1 MSKLSQRN
9 GSIRFLGTLLT
20 WMGISLA
27 ISLAI
32 SFILPFPWSL
42 AVIIGIFLLFD
53 FYLIRKANRRMR
65 NVHSEI
71 SVFDS
76 LSPLLN
82 SDNDDHDR
90 TANSGL
96 KYYCISCGVRHKQ
109 ASCPKCSSKLK
120 KIGSQ

>member
-1 MSKLSQRN
+1 MSKLGHN

-42 AVIIGIFLLFD
+42 AVIIGIFLLLD

-65 NVHSEI
+65 NGHSES

-76 LSPLLN
+76 LSSLFS
-82 SDNDDHDR
+82 SDYDHNR
-90 TANSGL
+90 AANSGL
-96 KYYCISCGVRHKQ
+96 KYYCISCGAQHKQ
-109 ASCPKCSSKLK
+109 VSCPKCSSKLK

>member
-1 MSKLSQRN
+1 VSKLSQN
-9 GSIRFLGTLLT
+9 GSIRFLGALLT

-42 AVIIGIFLLFD
+42 AVIIGIFLLLD

-65 NVHSEI
+65 NGHSES

-76 LSPLLN
+76 LSSLF
-82 SDNDDHDR
+82 SSDDDNDR
-90 TANSGL
+90 SANSGL
-96 KYYCISCGVRHKQ
+96 KYYCISCGVQHKQ
-109 ASCPKCSSKLK
+109 VSCPKCSSKLK

>member
-1 MSKLSQRN
+1 MNRLSQN

-42 AVIIGIFLLFD
+42 AVIIGIFLLLD

-65 NVHSEI
+65 NGHSEN

-76 LSPLLN
+76 LSSLFS
-82 SDNDDHDR
+82 SDDDNR
-90 TANSGL
+90 AANSGL
-96 KYYCISCGVRHKQ
+96 KYYCISCGAQHKQ
-109 ASCPKCSSKLK
+109 VSCSKCGSKLK
-120 KIGSQ
+120 KIGS

>member
-9 GSIRFLGTLLT
+9 GSIRFFGTLLT

-42 AVIIGIFLLFD
+42 AVIIGIFLLLD

-65 NVHSEI
+65 NGHSES
-71 SVFDS
+71 SVIDS
-76 LSPLLN
+76 LSSLFR
-82 SDNDDHDR
+82 SDYDDDNR
-90 TANSGL
+90 AANGGL

-109 ASCPKCSSKLK
+109 VSCPKCSSKLK